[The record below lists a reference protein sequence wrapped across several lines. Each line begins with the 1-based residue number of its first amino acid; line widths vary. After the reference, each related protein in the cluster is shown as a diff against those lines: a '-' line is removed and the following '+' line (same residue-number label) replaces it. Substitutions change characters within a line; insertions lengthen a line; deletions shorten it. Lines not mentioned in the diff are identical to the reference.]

1 MRRTEAHQG
10 VRMIKFSSILSRY
23 EAAEFS
29 QAEAAELLGIGERT
43 FRRWRQR
50 FEDEGEAGLLDRR
63 LGKASGKRV
72 PSDRS
77 DEVEALYRTRYAGF
91 TAKHF
96 HEHLVKEHNFSWGYT
111 WTKTFLYS
119 KGLLEK
125 AKRRG
130 AHRRKRERRPL
141 PGMMLHQDGSM
152 HVWLAGQPALDLIVT
167 LDDATS
173 AIYSAFLIEEEGTA
187 STFRALTEVF
197 RSHGLP
203 MSLYTDRG
211 AHYFYTPTAGGEV
224 DRSRPTQVGRALE
237 RLGVEHIAAYS
248 PQARGRSERV
258 FHTLQDRLV
267 KELALKEIDT
277 VEAAN
282 LFLRDVYIPEYN
294 ARFAVAAAQEGTAF
308 VAIPGVDLA
317 EILCVQEERQVGND
331 NCVSF
336 NRLKLQIPE
345 SPLRAHF
352 VKTRVKVRQYPDGTH
367 AIFYGPRCVGRYD
380 KKVITHSHFLGR
392 RFCVITPNFRARF
405 LRLQT
410 RVSRIVW
417 KGFAPLSLAV
427 STVVRTSASAWAA
440 HMAR

>member
-197 RSHGLP
+197 GSHGLP

-267 KELALKEIDT
+267 KELALKETDT

-367 AIFYGPRCVGRYD
+367 AIFYGPRCLGRYD
-380 KKVITHSHFLGR
+380 KKGVLNEER
-392 RFCVITPNFRARF
+392 
-405 LRLQT
+405 
-410 RVSRIVW
+410 
-417 KGFAPLSLAV
+417 K
-427 STVVRTSASAWAA
+427 AA
-440 HMAR
+440 

>member
-77 DEVEALYRTRYAGF
+77 EEVDALYRTRYAGF

-187 STFRALTEVF
+187 STFRALMEVF
-197 RSHGLP
+197 GTHGLP

-267 KELALKEIDT
+267 KELALKEIDA

-282 LFLRDVYIPEYN
+282 LFLRDVYIPEHN

-367 AIFYGPRCVGRYD
+367 AIFYGPRCLGRYD
-380 KKVITHSHFLGR
+380 KKGVLNEER
-392 RFCVITPNFRARF
+392 
-405 LRLQT
+405 
-410 RVSRIVW
+410 
-417 KGFAPLSLAV
+417 K
-427 STVVRTSASAWAA
+427 AA
-440 HMAR
+440 

>member
-77 DEVEALYRTRYAGF
+77 EEVDALYRTRYAGF

-197 RSHGLP
+197 GSHGLP

-267 KELALKEIDT
+267 KELALKEIDA

-282 LFLRDVYIPEYN
+282 LFLRDVYIPEHN

-367 AIFYGPRCVGRYD
+367 AIFYGPRCLGRYD
-380 KKVITHSHFLGR
+380 KKGVLNEER
-392 RFCVITPNFRARF
+392 
-405 LRLQT
+405 
-410 RVSRIVW
+410 
-417 KGFAPLSLAV
+417 K
-427 STVVRTSASAWAA
+427 AA
-440 HMAR
+440 

>member
-96 HEHLVKEHNFSWGYT
+96 HEHLVKEHNFGWGYT

-197 RSHGLP
+197 GSHGLP

-224 DRSRPTQVGRALE
+224 DRSRPDAGRAGIGASGRRAYRGLLAAGA
-237 RLGVEHIAAYS
+237 RTLGAGVSHLAGSTGQGAGA
-248 PQARGRSERV
+248 QGDRHGRSGKPV
-258 FHTLQDRLV
+258 
-267 KELALKEIDT
+267 
-277 VEAAN
+277 
-282 LFLRDVYIPEYN
+282 P
-294 ARFAVAAAQEGTAF
+294 ARC
-308 VAIPGVDLA
+308 L
-317 EILCVQEERQVGND
+317 
-331 NCVSF
+331 
-336 NRLKLQIPE
+336 
-345 SPLRAHF
+345 
-352 VKTRVKVRQYPDGTH
+352 YP
-367 AIFYGPRCVGRYD
+367 
-380 KKVITHSHFLGR
+380 
-392 RFCVITPNFRARF
+392 
-405 LRLQT
+405 
-410 RVSRIVW
+410 
-417 KGFAPLSLAV
+417 
-427 STVVRTSASAWAA
+427 RT
-440 HMAR
+440 

>member
-197 RSHGLP
+197 GSHGLP

-294 ARFAVAAAQEGTAF
+294 ARFAVAAVQEGTAF

-367 AIFYGPRCVGRYD
+367 AIFYGPRCLGRYD
-380 KKVITHSHFLGR
+380 KKGVLNEER
-392 RFCVITPNFRARF
+392 
-405 LRLQT
+405 
-410 RVSRIVW
+410 
-417 KGFAPLSLAV
+417 K
-427 STVVRTSASAWAA
+427 AA
-440 HMAR
+440 